1 MTYYTRIATALVTLA
16 LARAAFTPKH
26 RARRER
32 EGATTHLSVDA
43 RCEHL
48 FTNKSEAAVWPP
60 PRRMPDE
67 LRDRYTMGGRAGV
80 STLYIQGKQNGAVQQ
95 WSTAAIHK
103 FSSMC
108 ASQGNGSSPYPSDG
122 RPLSVPG
129 RSLRDARP
137 WTHCCCCYH
146 QPVCWEAMTSFKER
160 IRAARAIVIGS
171 LQPCAEMS
179 PR

>member
-1 MTYYTRIATALVTLA
+1 MLCNVSFMVSSSSTALMTLA
-16 LARAAFTPKH
+16 LARAAFTHEH
-26 RARRER
+26 RSRRER
-32 EGATTHLSVDA
+32 QGATTHLSADA

-60 PRRMPDE
+60 PRQMPDE

-108 ASQGNGSSPYPSDG
+108 ASQGNGSTRYPSDIE
-122 RPLSVPG
+122 L
-129 RSLRDARP
+129 RSAWKKH
-137 WTHCCCCYH
+137 WTHCCCCYLST
-146 QPVCWEAMTSFKER
+146 VCWEAMSFFKER

-171 LQPCAEMS
+171 MDPCAEMS
-179 PR
+179 PRL